1 MQRNESLGDREYFTT
16 EENEENRE
24 RSVTTLEA
32 RAESHFDGVGGYN
45 SFWYERATIGYDLRT
60 SLITYPENGRIPPAV
75 EGAFMQRGGVSEDF
89 PSERPV
95 RFVVG
100 GIAKDGPED
109 RGLSERCIVGFNAG
123 PPFMPSSYNNN
134 VQLIQHQDHVVI
146 LTEMIHDAR
155 VVPLDRNH
163 NLTDDIRLW
172 AGDSRG
178 YWDGDT
184 LVVETK
190 NFNGLTQSFISSPY
204 GEIYDWLKLLDS
216 GNKQGII
223 NVEEVLKIQQKM
235 SLKSHSG
242 GNKVLIIWG
251 AEKLNS
257 QASNKL
263 LKIIEEPP
271 KNSYF
276 ILITEKSSSL
286 LPTLISRCQRIKL
299 APIES
304 QEITDALKQYDIT
317 TDKSKLVKFSKG
329 SWRKILN
336 NIFCNFFKF
345 NKKFLILIF
354 HFLFYLYF

>member
-1 MQRNESLGDREYFTT
+1 MKKLTSCLAGSFIALASPILFAQSDYQVPRTEYDQPNLQGVWNFASHTPVQRNESLGDREYFTT

-24 RSVTTLEA
+24 LSVSTFEA

-45 SFWYERATIGYDLRT
+45 SFWYERAAIGYDLRT

-172 AGDSRG
+172 SGDSRG

-204 GEIYDWLKLLDS
+204 GDSYNKSLVEIFTRVSADTVEYEFTIDDPSTFSDKITAMVPMTRVDGLLYEYS
-216 GNKQGII
+216 CHEGNYGMANMIRG
-223 NVEEVLKIQQKM
+223 E
-235 SLKSHSG
+235 
-242 GNKVLIIWG
+242 
-251 AEKLNS
+251 
-257 QASNKL
+257 
-263 LKIIEEPP
+263 
-271 KNSYF
+271 
-276 ILITEKSSSL
+276 
-286 LPTLISRCQRIKL
+286 RR
-299 APIES
+299 
-304 QEITDALKQYDIT
+304 QELDALGID
-317 TDKSKLVKFSKG
+317 
-329 SWRKILN
+329 
-336 NIFCNFFKF
+336 
-345 NKKFLILIF
+345 
-354 HFLFYLYF
+354 

>member
-1 MQRNESLGDREYFTT
+1 MKKLISCLAGGFIALASPILFAQSDYQVPRTEYDQPNLQGVWNFASHTPVQRNESLGDREYFTT

-24 RSVTTLEA
+24 LSVSTFEA

-45 SFWYERATIGYDLRT
+45 SFWYERAAIGYDLRT

-109 RGLSERCIVGFNAG
+109 RGLSERCIVGFNSG

-134 VQLIQHQDHVVI
+134 VQLIQHQNHVVI

-172 AGDSRG
+172 SGDSRG

-204 GEIYDWLKLLDS
+204 GDSYNKSLVERFTRVSADTVEYEFTIDDPSTFSDKITAMVPMTRVDGLLYEYS
-216 GNKQGII
+216 CHEGNYGMANMIRG
-223 NVEEVLKIQQKM
+223 E
-235 SLKSHSG
+235 
-242 GNKVLIIWG
+242 
-251 AEKLNS
+251 
-257 QASNKL
+257 
-263 LKIIEEPP
+263 
-271 KNSYF
+271 
-276 ILITEKSSSL
+276 
-286 LPTLISRCQRIKL
+286 RR
-299 APIES
+299 
-304 QEITDALKQYDIT
+304 QELDALGID
-317 TDKSKLVKFSKG
+317 
-329 SWRKILN
+329 
-336 NIFCNFFKF
+336 
-345 NKKFLILIF
+345 
-354 HFLFYLYF
+354 

>member
-1 MQRNESLGDREYFTT
+1 MNKLISCLAGSFIALASPILFAQSDYQVPRTEYDQPNLQGVWNFASHTPVQRNESLGDREYFTT

-24 RSVTTLEA
+24 LSVSTFEA

-45 SFWYERATIGYDLRT
+45 SFWYERAAIGYDLRT

-109 RGLSERCIVGFNAG
+109 RGLSERCIVGFNSG

-172 AGDSRG
+172 SGDSRG

-204 GEIYDWLKLLDS
+204 GDSYNKSLVERFTRVSADTVEYEFTIDDPSTFSDKITAMVPMTRVDGLLYEYS
-216 GNKQGII
+216 CHEGNYGMANMIRG
-223 NVEEVLKIQQKM
+223 E
-235 SLKSHSG
+235 
-242 GNKVLIIWG
+242 
-251 AEKLNS
+251 
-257 QASNKL
+257 
-263 LKIIEEPP
+263 
-271 KNSYF
+271 
-276 ILITEKSSSL
+276 
-286 LPTLISRCQRIKL
+286 RR
-299 APIES
+299 
-304 QEITDALKQYDIT
+304 QELDALGID
-317 TDKSKLVKFSKG
+317 
-329 SWRKILN
+329 
-336 NIFCNFFKF
+336 
-345 NKKFLILIF
+345 
-354 HFLFYLYF
+354 

>member
-1 MQRNESLGDREYFTT
+1 MKKLTSCLAGSFIALASPILFAQSDYQVPRTEYDQPNLQGVWNFASHTPVQRNESLGDREYFTT

-24 RSVTTLEA
+24 LSVSTFEA

-45 SFWYERATIGYDLRT
+45 SFWYERAAIGYDLRT

-109 RGLSERCIVGFNAG
+109 RGLSERCIVGFNSG

-172 AGDSRG
+172 SGDSRG

-204 GEIYDWLKLLDS
+204 GDSYNKSLVERFTRVSADTVEYEFTIDDPSTFSDKITAMVPMTRVDGLLYEYS
-216 GNKQGII
+216 CHEGN
-223 NVEEVLKIQQKM
+223 L
-235 SLKSHSG
+235 SLIH
-242 GNKVLIIWG
+242 I
-251 AEKLNS
+251 
-257 QASNKL
+257 
-263 LKIIEEPP
+263 
-271 KNSYF
+271 
-276 ILITEKSSSL
+276 
-286 LPTLISRCQRIKL
+286 
-299 APIES
+299 
-304 QEITDALKQYDIT
+304 
-317 TDKSKLVKFSKG
+317 
-329 SWRKILN
+329 
-336 NIFCNFFKF
+336 
-345 NKKFLILIF
+345 
-354 HFLFYLYF
+354 

>member
-1 MQRNESLGDREYFTT
+1 VKKLTSCLAGSFIALASPILFAQSDYQVPRTEYDQPNLQGVWNFASHTPVQRNESLGDREYFTT

-24 RSVTTLEA
+24 LSVSTFEA

-45 SFWYERATIGYDLRT
+45 SFWYERAAIGYDLRT

-172 AGDSRG
+172 SGDSRG

-204 GEIYDWLKLLDS
+204 GDSYNKSLVERFTRVSADTVEYEFTIDDPSTFSDKITAMVPMTRVDGLLYEYS
-216 GNKQGII
+216 CHEGNYGMANMIRG
-223 NVEEVLKIQQKM
+223 E
-235 SLKSHSG
+235 
-242 GNKVLIIWG
+242 
-251 AEKLNS
+251 
-257 QASNKL
+257 
-263 LKIIEEPP
+263 
-271 KNSYF
+271 
-276 ILITEKSSSL
+276 
-286 LPTLISRCQRIKL
+286 RR
-299 APIES
+299 
-304 QEITDALKQYDIT
+304 QELDALGID
-317 TDKSKLVKFSKG
+317 
-329 SWRKILN
+329 
-336 NIFCNFFKF
+336 
-345 NKKFLILIF
+345 
-354 HFLFYLYF
+354 

>member
-1 MQRNESLGDREYFTT
+1 MKKLISCLAGSFIALASPILSAQSDYQVPRTEYDQPNLQGVWNFASHTPVQRNESLGDREYFTT

-24 RSVTTLEA
+24 LSVSTFEA

-45 SFWYERATIGYDLRT
+45 SFWYERAAIGYDLRT
-60 SLITYPENGRIPPAV
+60 SLITYPENGRIPPAI

-109 RGLSERCIVGFNAG
+109 RGLSERCIVGFNSG

-172 AGDSRG
+172 SGDSRG

-204 GEIYDWLKLLDS
+204 GDSYNKSLVERFTRVSADTVEYEFTIDDPSTFSDKITAMVPMTRVDGLLYEYS
-216 GNKQGII
+216 CHEGNYGMANMIRG
-223 NVEEVLKIQQKM
+223 E
-235 SLKSHSG
+235 
-242 GNKVLIIWG
+242 
-251 AEKLNS
+251 
-257 QASNKL
+257 
-263 LKIIEEPP
+263 
-271 KNSYF
+271 
-276 ILITEKSSSL
+276 
-286 LPTLISRCQRIKL
+286 RR
-299 APIES
+299 
-304 QEITDALKQYDIT
+304 QELDALGID
-317 TDKSKLVKFSKG
+317 
-329 SWRKILN
+329 
-336 NIFCNFFKF
+336 
-345 NKKFLILIF
+345 
-354 HFLFYLYF
+354 

>member
-1 MQRNESLGDREYFTT
+1 MKKLTSCLAGSFIALASPILFAQSDYQVPRTEYDQPNLQGVWNFASHTPVQRNESLGDREYFTT

-24 RSVTTLEA
+24 LSVSTFEA

-45 SFWYERATIGYDLRT
+45 SFWYERAAIGYDLRT

-109 RGLSERCIVGFNAG
+109 RGLSARCIVGFNSG

-172 AGDSRG
+172 SGDSRG

-204 GEIYDWLKLLDS
+204 GDSYNKSLVERFTRVSADTVEYEFTIDDPSTFSDKITAMVPMTRVDGLLYEYS
-216 GNKQGII
+216 CHEGNYGMANMIRG
-223 NVEEVLKIQQKM
+223 E
-235 SLKSHSG
+235 
-242 GNKVLIIWG
+242 
-251 AEKLNS
+251 
-257 QASNKL
+257 
-263 LKIIEEPP
+263 
-271 KNSYF
+271 
-276 ILITEKSSSL
+276 
-286 LPTLISRCQRIKL
+286 RR
-299 APIES
+299 
-304 QEITDALKQYDIT
+304 QELDALGID
-317 TDKSKLVKFSKG
+317 
-329 SWRKILN
+329 
-336 NIFCNFFKF
+336 
-345 NKKFLILIF
+345 
-354 HFLFYLYF
+354 